1 MDIAIESSQVIGPP
15 YGVVK
20 KFEGKHYILW
30 KFKMETLLKARD
42 LWELID
48 NIEMKPHG
56 DVATLLAYTKKE
68 NRALNFLV
76 QSLFN
81 N

>member
-1 MDIAIESSQVIGPP
+1 MDIAIESSQVMGPP

-20 KFEGKHYILW
+20 TFEEKHYIFW

-42 LWELID
+42 LWRLID
-48 NIEMKPHG
+48 DIEMKPHG
-56 DVATLLAYTKKE
+56 DATTLLTYTKKE
-68 NRALNFLV
+68 NKSLNFLV
-76 QSLFN
+76 QSLSN

>member
-1 MDIAIESSQVIGPP
+1 MDITARSSQVMGPP

-30 KFKMETLLKARD
+30 NFKMEILLKARE
-42 LWELID
+42 LQGLID
-48 NIEMKPHG
+48 DIEMKPHG
-56 DVATLLAYTKKE
+56 DATTLLANTKKE
-68 NRALNFLV
+68 NKSLNFLV
-76 QSLFN
+76 QSLSN